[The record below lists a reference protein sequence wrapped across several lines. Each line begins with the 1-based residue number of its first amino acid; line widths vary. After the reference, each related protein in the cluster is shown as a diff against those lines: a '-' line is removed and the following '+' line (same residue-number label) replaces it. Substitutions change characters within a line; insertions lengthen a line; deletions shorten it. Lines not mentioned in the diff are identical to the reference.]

1 MKINLKKFHTTLIL
15 IVLFISSYSF
25 GYFYGSYSMNQ
36 FFNERL
42 SLVNFIF
49 RPSGNIIKTYIL
61 LNSSDELK
69 RLEGYYSY
77 RELPLRDEN
86 FLLKRYSMETSDLIK
101 KTIIW
106 VAEEKFKDKNPVDIY
121 QKFYNT
127 SSENLKIY
135 LQQKIDGYNLDKAI
149 KK

>member
-1 MKINLKKFHTTLIL
+1 
-15 IVLFISSYSF
+15 
-25 GYFYGSYSMNQ
+25 MNQ